1 MNIADKTLKQNLD
14 WSEEY
19 TKDLTIPKE
28 WENVSYKND
37 LAPSWHYNGWHIYI
51 NHYDKNNPLREGAE
65 FRFCVMVDELNS
77 FLNGKEITDEEEYFC
92 TNQFKLVLMVVMNL

>member
-19 TKDLTIPKE
+19 TKDLTIPEE

-37 LAPSWHYNGWHIYI
+37 IAPSWHYNGWHIYI
-51 NHYDKNNPLREGAE
+51 HHYDKNNPLREGAE
-65 FRFCVMVDELNS
+65 FRFCVMVDD
-77 FLNGKEITDEEEYFC
+77 KDCRDEEEYFC